1 MPFVIQKKE
10 GKRNGKDSKNREP
23 ESSAESQ
30 RHAAPVISGVLWRR
44 NFQGAD
50 EYFRIGQ
57 RKNGNQPGSGNRYRR
72 DYENGLVYGQGGQSA
87 GKALPGMGGGNRRV
101 SSGGYHQGVYGA
113 AHGQHDLADK
123 NKKRRRGGEL
133 TTQNYIA
140 AVISSGFSV
149 ADLEHMSVGMV
160 MDVLSEFIPEEDRIR
175 IATQA
180 DIDKYL

>member
-1 MPFVIQKKE
+1 M
-10 GKRNGKDSKNREP
+10 
-23 ESSAESQ
+23 
-30 RHAAPVISGVLWRR
+30 H
-44 NFQGAD
+44 
-50 EYFRIGQ
+50 
-57 RKNGNQPGSGNRYRR
+57 
-72 DYENGLVYGQGGQSA
+72 
-87 GKALPGMGGGNRRV
+87 
-101 SSGGYHQGVYGA
+101 GA
-113 AHGQHDLADK
+113 AHGQHDVTNK

-140 AVISSGFSV
+140 AVISNGFSV